1 MRWKLGFFV
10 SLLLTLGCSEPNHQD
25 LGGEFRERVDSIN
38 RQTGS
43 RLISSQE
50 LQLKLANGER
60 VLLLDIRE
68 ADEFETSSLKSALL
82 VPPDSLNELELS
94 PDEETLIVTYCTVGY
109 RSGTAAVE
117 LEKVLHRP
125 VFNLDGGLIEWFN
138 QGGEVVDPAGNRVDR
153 IHPYD
158 SDWERYVRRSQQSK

>member
-1 MRWKLGFFV
+1 MHCKLGLFV
-10 SLLLTLGCSEPNHQD
+10 ALLFAIGCSEPDDKN
-25 LGGEFRERVDSIN
+25 LNTEFRKRVDSIN
-38 RQTGS
+38 QQTGS
-43 RLISSQE
+43 RLISAEE
-50 LQLKLANGER
+50 LQIRLANGEQ

-82 VPPDSLNELELS
+82 VPPGSLDKLELS
-94 PDEETLIVTYCTVGY
+94 PDEGTLVVTYCTVGY

-117 LEKVLHRP
+117 LEKVLQRP

-138 QGGEVVDPAGNRVDR
+138 RGGEVVDPAGNSADR

-158 SDWERYVRRSQQSK
+158 SDWERYVRKSKQN